1 MRTARSSS
9 HHGTP
14 RAGTPPG
21 PDPPQL
27 PPWVWAWTRSP
38 STSPLGVGLVT
49 PPPSQIPLNV
59 PLGFGPGNLQGMLGY
74 HSPLETCCNACWD
87 STPPPRGQ
95 THTCKHITLPQTSFA
110 GGKYMLNFA
119 HVILSG
125 VISTNEIVEIYLF
138 FTHIFMDIIFSLIS
152 NSLSILHG
160 HICHRILKELLPGE
174 LVL

>member
-1 MRTARSSS
+1 MHSSRMRTACSSS

-27 PPWVWAWTRSP
+27 PPWVLAWR
-38 STSPLGVGLVT
+38 
-49 PPPSQIPLNV
+49 PPPGQIPLNLH
-59 PLGFGPGNLQGMLGY
+59 LGFGPGNLQGMLAY

-87 STPPPRGQ
+87 STPPVDR
-95 THTCKHITLPQTSFA
+95 HTPVNILPCPKLRLRA
-110 GGKYMLNFA
+110 VNMLNFA